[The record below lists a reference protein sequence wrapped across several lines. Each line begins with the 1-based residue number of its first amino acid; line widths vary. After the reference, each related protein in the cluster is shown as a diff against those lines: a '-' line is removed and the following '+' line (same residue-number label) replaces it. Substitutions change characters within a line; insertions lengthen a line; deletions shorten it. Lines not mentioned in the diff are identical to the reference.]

1 MTPRMPP
8 PFLCRLRS
16 ITAHRNHFVRRL
28 SVRPTVCL
36 SGSHTLVVILKR
48 RIRRLKHSVNTRH
61 ESIFSDPDVVR
72 ELSRLHENFVI
83 VPADKASNNY
93 TFVCK
98 RHYVSILSEEL
109 GLNSLP
115 GNPTYNLTD
124 LSASE
129 VLDNHKSVLT
139 SFGIETSDDELDLPY
154 IYWIPKMH
162 KNPYKHRFIAG
173 SAKCSTKPLSILLTK
188 LLTHI
193 KQGLQKYCETTY
205 SRSGIN
211 LMWILK
217 NSKELLEHLKSPTF
231 NRVTSIKS
239 FDFSTLYTTIP
250 HQKLKDRLTSI
261 IRNAFIFKNGNRR
274 YKYLV
279 LGHEETYFVKEH
291 SDSKSKYSEDDIVK
305 MLEFLVDNIF
315 VVFAGKVFQQ
325 TVGIPMGTNCAPL
338 LADIFLYSYEADFI
352 QSLLSTG
359 KKHLVSRFNLTYRY
373 IDDVLSINNPE
384 FENYLDQM
392 YPAELEI
399 KDTTE
404 STNSASYLD
413 LLLSIGR
420 DGQLHTSIYD
430 KRDDFKFHITNF
442 PFLSSNIPSSPAYGV
457 FISQLILYARACSS
471 YECFILRARRLSSK
485 LLKQGYLVERLKSS
499 FRKFWSIR
507 GSYWAIW
514 SNPLTNVKWHSDP
527 WPTVTS
533 LLIRLSTN
541 FMTFIPSLT
550 FTELWVVSMEH
561 LQRVW
566 LASRERLPFR
576 TPGSV
581 SHFGTC

>member
-1 MTPRMPP
+1 MSKGPKYREPVSYSWHQNFDIIMDACEEYARRWAKKEDVEVDT
-8 PFLCRLRS
+8 LSEWIKS
-16 ITAHRNHFVRRL
+16 IADV
-28 SVRPTVCL
+28 
-36 SGSHTLVVILKR
+36 LKR

-72 ELSRLHENFVI
+72 ELSRLYENVVI

-173 SAKCSTKPLSILLTK
+173 SSKCSTKPLPILLTK

-193 KQGLQKYCETTY
+193 KQGLQKYCETAY

-211 LMWILK
+211 QMWILK

-231 NRVTSIKS
+231 NPVTSIKS

-250 HQKLKDRLTSI
+250 HKKLKDRLTSI
-261 IRNAFIFKNGNRR
+261 VRNAFIFKNGNRR

-291 SDSKSKYSEDDIVK
+291 SDSKSKYSEDDIIK

-315 VVFAGKVFQQ
+315 VVFAGKSSSRQSAFQW
-325 TVGIPMGTNCAPL
+325 VRIVPL
-338 LADIFLYSYEADFI
+338 FSPTSFCIHTKLISYNLC
-352 QSLLSTG
+352 SLWE
-359 KKHLVSRFNLTYRY
+359 R
-373 IDDVLSINNPE
+373 
-384 FENYLDQM
+384 
-392 YPAELEI
+392 
-399 KDTTE
+399 
-404 STNSASYLD
+404 
-413 LLLSIGR
+413 
-420 DGQLHTSIYD
+420 
-430 KRDDFKFHITNF
+430 
-442 PFLSSNIPSSPAYGV
+442 NI
-457 FISQLILYARACSS
+457 
-471 YECFILRARRLSSK
+471 
-485 LLKQGYLVERLKSS
+485 
-499 FRKFWSIR
+499 
-507 GSYWAIW
+507 
-514 SNPLTNVKWHSDP
+514 
-527 WPTVTS
+527 
-533 LLIRLSTN
+533 
-541 FMTFIPSLT
+541 
-550 FTELWVVSMEH
+550 
-561 LQRVW
+561 
-566 LASRERLPFR
+566 
-576 TPGSV
+576 
-581 SHFGTC
+581 